1 MQQQTQPQLTYEAG
15 RIVMSYPQTSDLPT
29 VKDATVND
37 RDRTQDLL
45 AQEKYLTAA
54 YTTALAEMGHEE
66 LTQVVKQNFETCHKL
81 QRQLFNLMFHKGWYK
96 LPVANAEAVKQTVN
110 QFKQYQ
116 TQFPFPTNVQ
126 GTSQTT
132 SQTQ

>member
-1 MQQQTQPQLTYEAG
+1 MQQGQQPQLTQEAG
-15 RIVMSYPQTSDLPT
+15 RIVMSYPQTSGLPT

-54 YTTALAEMGHEE
+54 YTTALAEMSHEE
-66 LTQVVKQNFETCHKL
+66 LTQVVKQNFETCHQL

-96 LPVANAEAVKQTVN
+96 LPVAGAEAVKQTVN

-116 TQFPFPTNVQ
+116 TQFPFPSGVQ
-126 GTSQTT
+126 GTTP
-132 SQTQ
+132 QTQQ